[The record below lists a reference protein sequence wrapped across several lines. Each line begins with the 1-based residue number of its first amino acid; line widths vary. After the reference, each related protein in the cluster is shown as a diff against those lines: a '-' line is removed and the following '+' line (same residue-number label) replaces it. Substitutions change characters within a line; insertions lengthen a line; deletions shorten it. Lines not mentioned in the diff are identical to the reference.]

1 MPAQLT
7 CPRGHHWEASAT
19 ESGSSN
25 GGSHQCPICGE
36 LPGTVS
42 LPASQSQEHQ
52 PSGSTTLR
60 EGPAGQDWTG
70 NSATPM
76 LPSGRARLPPTP
88 PTIAGYDITGVLGH
102 GAMGVVYQAR
112 DRRLKRVVALKMVL
126 AGAHASPRDR
136 ERFRIE
142 AEAVA
147 RLQHPNIVQ
156 IYEIGE
162 QDGRP
167 YCALE
172 YLDGGTL
179 GARIKEAPLPAAE
192 AARVLEL
199 LARAMHA
206 AHAKG
211 IVHRDLKPGNVLIAG
226 NPMLPPSQGVPKIVD
241 FGLAKLLDEDAGQTR
256 TGSVMGTPS
265 YMAPEQA
272 AGKTREVGPAA
283 DIYSLGAMLYDAL
296 TGRPPFKAET
306 VMDTLQQVL
315 SREPAAPTSLNP
327 KVPRDL
333 ETICL
338 KCLDKE
344 SERRYANA
352 GELADDLRRFLNG
365 EPIKARPVSVWG
377 RGVKWAKRRPAL
389 AAMTALACMAF
400 VIAVGL
406 AGGLWYNAEL
416 RAKAVQSLESAR
428 QTLNDLTG
436 KIAEQEAKLD
446 GKQKEVKRLEDRVEE
461 KQQEVRQIDKLGRQ
475 VARRIRY
482 AADMNL
488 AQAAWETSDIARVL
502 ELLDKYMPR
511 PDEDDVRS
519 FEWYYLWRLCHG
531 DRKTLAGHS
540 ASVIAVVVS
549 PDDKTIASAG
559 QDRAVILWDAA
570 SGEKRTTL
578 PRFNLDVRAL
588 AFRPDGKTLAVAT
601 WNGAPQNGTVELWDV
616 SAKEPQRQAS
626 LAAGGPVFSLA
637 FAPDGGLLA
646 AGCAKGVV
654 KVWEVET
661 RNKLHTL
668 ENHGGNVTALA
679 FNPKD
684 HTLATAG
691 EGVAVKLWDLTTGA
705 VPDTLADT
713 GSTVYALAFDPKDGQ
728 TLATGGA
735 DCMVRLWDV
744 AAHKLRATLAGH
756 RAAVGALA
764 FTTDGRS
771 LASGSSDRT
780 VKLWDVKAERELAT
794 IKGHT
799 MGVTRLAFALEDK
812 VLVTGSVDH
821 TLKLWDWTRRQE
833 ATILKRPAGAVTAL
847 ALAPKGTTLAVAGR
861 GKEEGKVVEVWDLA
875 KGGEPVIWRGHKEA
889 IVTMAFSPDGATLA
903 TAGHDKT
910 IFLWDVAT
918 GKSRELPQK
927 HQGPVLSLAFSRDG
941 KLLAS
946 ADLGPNNSAVR
957 VWDVAR
963 GEEVAAWTGGGGAAV
978 CVAFAADGQTLAVS
992 RSDRTVVLWDFATG
1006 KIKDTLQGHP
1016 QAVAALAFSPDGAT
1030 LAAGS
1035 NDGTVTLWDWANGR
1049 TSAAPLTGHEGPI
1062 GALAYAPGGQALA
1075 IAVRAKGNA
1084 AGSVRWWDAG
1094 LSLERMTL
1102 RAEPHQL
1109 SGAVLAADGRRVVA
1123 GTSDGAVIVWDAAGD
1138 QEVKAD
1144 GRN

>member
-1 MPAQLT
+1 MQAQLT
-7 CPRGHHWEASAT
+7 CPRGHHWEITAAD
-19 ESGSSN
+19 SGSSN
-25 GGSHQCPICGE
+25 GGSRQCPICGE
-36 LPGTVS
+36 LPETVS
-42 LPASQSQEHQ
+42 LPASEPRAAQ

-70 NSATPM
+70 NTATPM

-88 PTIAGYDITGVLGH
+88 PSIAGYDILGVLGH

-126 AGAHASPRDR
+126 AGAHASMRDR
-136 ERFRIE
+136 ERFRVE

-179 GARIKEAPLPAAE
+179 ASRIKEAPLPAAE

-206 AHAKG
+206 AHQKG
-211 IVHRDLKPGNVLIAG
+211 IVHRDLKPGNVLLAG
-226 NPMLPPSQGVPKIVD
+226 NPALPPAQCVPKIVD

-256 TGSVMGTPS
+256 TGAVMGTPS

-283 DIYSLGAMLYDAL
+283 DIYSLGAILYDSL

-315 SREPAAPTSLNP
+315 TREPVAPTSLNP

-344 SERRYANA
+344 PARRYANA
-352 GELADDLRRFLNG
+352 GELADDLRRFLDG

-389 AAMTALACMAF
+389 AAMTALACVAF
-400 VIAVGL
+400 VAALGL

-428 QTLNDLTG
+428 QTLNELTG
-436 KIAEQEAKLD
+436 KITEKEALLD
-446 GKQKEVKRLEDRVEE
+446 DKQKEVQRLGVEVE
-461 KQQEVRQIDKLGRQ
+461 AKKEEVKQIDQRGRRL
-475 VARRIRY
+475 ARRIRY

-488 AQAAWETSDIARVL
+488 AQAAWETSDAARVV
-502 ELLDKYMPR
+502 ELLDKYTPR
-511 PDEDDVRS
+511 PDEDDVRG
-519 FEWYYLWRLCHG
+519 FEWYYLWRLCHS
-531 DRKTLAGHS
+531 DRKTLTGHS
-540 ASVIAVVVS
+540 ASVVALAVS
-549 PDDKTIASAG
+549 PDGKTIASGG
-559 QDRAVILWDAA
+559 QDRAVILWNAA
-570 SGEKRTTL
+570 SGEVRARL

-588 AFRPDGKTLAVAT
+588 AFQPGGKILAVGT
-601 WNGAPQNGTVELWDV
+601 WDKTVDLWDV
-616 SAKEPQRQAS
+616 SGKEPQRLES
-626 LAAGGPVFSLA
+626 LPAGGPVFSLA

-654 KVWEVET
+654 EVWEVET
-661 RNKLHTL
+661 RKKLHTL
-668 ENHGGNVTALA
+668 QEHRGDVRAVA

-684 HTLATAG
+684 DTLATAA
-691 EGVAVKLWDLTTGA
+691 EDLTVKLWDPTTGK
-705 VPDTLADT
+705 VLHTLQGNGPA
-713 GSTVYALAFDPKDGQ
+713 VYALAFDPKDGR

-735 DCMVRLWDV
+735 DYMVRLWDV
-744 AAHKLRATLAGH
+744 AAHELRATLVGH
-756 RAAVGALA
+756 RAAVGSLA
-764 FTTDGRS
+764 FTADGQT

-780 VKLWDVKAERELAT
+780 VKLWDVKTERERAT

-799 MGVTRLAFALEDK
+799 SGINRLAFALEDK
-812 VLVTGSVDH
+812 VLVTGSSDH
-821 TLKLWDWTRRQE
+821 TLKLWDWKRRPD

-847 ALAPKGTTLAVAGR
+847 ALAPNGTTLAVAGVGR
-861 GKEEGKVVEVWDLA
+861 EGGKVVEVWDLS
-875 KGGEPVIWRGHKEA
+875 KGDELAIWRGHQAA
-889 IVTMAFSPDGATLA
+889 IATMAFSPDGATLA
-903 TAGHDKT
+903 TGGHDKT
-910 IFLWDVAT
+910 IVLWDVAT
-918 GKSRELPQK
+918 GQSRALPQK
-927 HQGPVLSLAFSRDG
+927 HEGPVLSLAFSRDG

-946 ADLGPNNSAVR
+946 ADPGPNPSPIR
-957 VWDVAR
+957 LWDVAR
-963 GEEVAAWTGGGGAAV
+963 GEEVATPTGGGGAV
-978 CVAFAADGQTLAVS
+978 MCVAFAPDGQTLAAS
-992 RSDRTVVLWDFATG
+992 RGDRTVVLWDITTG
-1006 KIKDTLQGHP
+1006 KVKDTLRGHP

-1035 NDGTVTLWDWANGR
+1035 NDGTVTLWDWANAR
-1049 TSAAPLTGHEGPI
+1049 ASAAPLTGHEGPI
-1062 GALAYAPGGQALA
+1062 CGLAYAPGGQALTV
-1075 IAVRAKGNA
+1075 AVRAKAYA
-1084 AGSVRWWDAG
+1084 AGSVKWWDAVV
-1094 LSLERMTL
+1094 SLERVTL
-1102 RAEPHQL
+1102 RAEQYHL
-1109 SGAVLAADGRRVVA
+1109 SGAVLAADGRRMVA
-1123 GTSDGAVIVWDAAGD
+1123 GTSEGAVIVWEGAGN
-1138 QEVKAD
+1138 QAFKVD
-1144 GRN
+1144 GRK